1 MAIKRNIFAGIVA
14 SFIIVNLFI
23 PPTGFAAENKV
34 IAYYFHGS
42 FRCAT
47 CQKLEQ
53 YSKEAIEAN
62 FPDELAKGTLEFKP
76 VNVDKKENEHF
87 VDDYH
92 IYTKSLILSKV
103 EDNKELQ
110 YKNLDKIWEYV
121 SNRKKFSDYVVS
133 EIREFLKG

>member
-1 MAIKRNIFAGIVA
+1 MKIKILV
-14 SFIIVNLFI
+14 IIVLAAVNLLI
-23 PPTGFAAENKV
+23 PFAGFAAENKV

-53 YSKEAIEAN
+53 YSKKAIEAN
-62 FPDELAKGTLEFKP
+62 FQDELAKGTLEFKP
-76 VNVDKKENEHF
+76 VNVEKKENEHF
-87 VDDYH
+87 VDDYQ

-121 SNRKKFSDYVVS
+121 NNKRKFSDYVVS
-133 EIREFLKG
+133 EVGAYLKE

>member
-1 MAIKRNIFAGIVA
+1 MKIKILVIIVLA
-14 SFIIVNLFI
+14 AVNLFI
-23 PPTGFAAENKV
+23 PATGFTAQKKV

-42 FRCAT
+42 FRCVT
-47 CQKLEQ
+47 CQKLQQ
-53 YSKEAIEAN
+53 YSKEAIESN
-62 FPDELAKGTLEFKP
+62 FQDELAKGRLEFKS
-76 VNVDKKENEHF
+76 VNVEKKGNEHF

-121 SNRKKFSDYVVS
+121 NNKEKFSDYVVS
-133 EIREFLKG
+133 EVGAYLKE